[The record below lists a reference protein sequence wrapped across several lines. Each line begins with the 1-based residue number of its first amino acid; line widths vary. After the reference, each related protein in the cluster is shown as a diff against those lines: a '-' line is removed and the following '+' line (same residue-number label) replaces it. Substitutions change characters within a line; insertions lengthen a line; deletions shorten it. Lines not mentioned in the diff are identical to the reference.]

1 MGQMHWFSEG
11 DKRSCNLHHVSY
23 QCQNK
28 LSFLQRKRSQVLK
41 IISSLPLGLVLS
53 QLCLYFNFSV
63 KEPQNYK
70 TPLLQLCTDTQ
81 ACTISAWSCLLYPN
95 YPFTVKIH
103 ERSVSRA
110 SMSDDLHGGLSLAQ
124 CTVNL
129 LLSHPKPLV
138 IDATVMLL
146 FSQSLVCGSL
156 MSK

>member
-1 MGQMHWFSEG
+1 MPKQAFLLTKEKISGP
-11 DKRSCNLHHVSY
+11 KNNL
-23 QCQNK
+23 Q
-28 LSFLQRKRSQVLK
+28 
-41 IISSLPLGLVLS
+41 SSTWACS

-70 TPLLQLCTDTQ
+70 TPLLQLCIDTQ
-81 ACTISAWSCLLYPN
+81 ACTIGAWSCLLYPN
-95 YPFTVKIH
+95 YPFTTEIH
-103 ERSVSRA
+103 KRSVSRA

-129 LLSHPKPLV
+129 LLSHPEPLV
-138 IDATVMLL
+138 IDSTVMLL